1 MDSSLLTQIFRRLLS
16 HQTCSQLRFF
26 PLATG
31 RLAASS
37 LGRRHYRRSKDDAQD
52 AEDRQ
57 TSNWQQRTEIF
68 PPNKM
73 EEYQKAPVVTADTLR
88 SRRERP
94 RRVKMLA
101 RDFIED
107 SLYNPHYGYFPKQ
120 ATIFS
125 PGQPFDFNTMADEPE
140 FHKQLSERYTAF
152 EDELDA
158 KEFSESRQLWHTPT
172 ELFRPYYGEAIA
184 RYLVTNYKL
193 SHHPY
198 HDLII
203 YELGAGNGTLM
214 VNILDYIRDFHPDV
228 YPRTKFKV
236 IEISS
241 ALASLQINQ
250 LMRTASSRGHID
262 HVEIINRSIFVWD
275 TYVPAPCFVLAL
287 EVFDNFAH
295 DTIRYDPFTEI
306 PLQGT
311 VLIDSDGNFYEF
323 YSREIDPVASRFLRV
338 RHAAC
343 SKPFKHPLQQP
354 RWLRKLEFSLPFAAN
369 LTDPEYI
376 PTRLLQFF
384 DILHTY
390 FPLHQLLTSDFHF
403 LPDSVKGY
411 NAPVVQTRFQRRTV
425 PVRTPYVMQG
435 YFDILFPTDFSMM
448 EDLYRAVTGKL
459 TKVTSQGDWLRRWA
473 YTEDTQTLSGENPML
488 SWYQNNPVYEMSNVT
503 PE

>member
-1 MDSSLLTQIFRRLLS
+1 M
-16 HQTCSQLRFF
+16 
-26 PLATG
+26 
-31 RLAASS
+31 
-37 LGRRHYRRSKDDAQD
+37 K
-52 AEDRQ
+52 
-57 TSNWQQRTEIF
+57 
-68 PPNKM
+68 
-73 EEYQKAPVVTADTLR
+73 
-88 SRRERP
+88 
-94 RRVKMLA
+94 
-101 RDFIED
+101 D
-107 SLYNPHYGYFPKQ
+107 SLYNPNYGYFPKQ

-125 PGQPFDFNTMADEPE
+125 AGEPFDFNSMPDEPE
-140 FHKQLSERYTAF
+140 FHRQLGKRYTAF

-158 KEFSESRQLWHTPT
+158 KHFNDSRQLWHTPT

-193 SHHPY
+193 SNHPY

-203 YELGAGNGTLM
+203 FELGAGNGTLM
-214 VNILDYIRDFHPDV
+214 LNILDYIRDFHPDV

-241 ALASLQINQ
+241 ALASLQTSQ
-250 LMRTASSRGHID
+250 LTCTASSRGHTD
-262 HVEIINRSIFVWD
+262 HVEIINRSVFAWN

-295 DTIRYDPFTEI
+295 DIIRYDPFTEV

-311 VLIDSDGNFYEF
+311 VLIDKIGNFYEF
-323 YSREIDPVASRFLRV
+323 YTREIDPVASRFLRV

-343 SKPFKHPLQQP
+343 SRSFNHPLQQA
-354 RWLRKLEFSLPFAAN
+354 RWLRKLKSSLPFAAN

-384 DILHTY
+384 EILHAY

-425 PVRTPYVMQG
+425 PVGTPYVMQG
-435 YFDILFPTDFSMM
+435 YFDILFPTEFGMM

-459 TKVTSQGDWLRRWA
+459 TKITSHAEWLRRWA
-473 YTEDTQTLSGENPML
+473 YTEDTETLSGENPML
-488 SWYQNNPVYEMSNVT
+488 SW
-503 PE
+503 